1 MYDRHSVNRQL
12 QINWHLIRRGK
23 IRGLEPMKTN
33 PLQSA
38 CTFNLQIQD
47 LRRPFDGLPRG
58 FSRFECYRSDK
69 NRKNDEGKR
78 NEMMSAH

>member
-1 MYDRHSVNRQL
+1 
-12 QINWHLIRRGK
+12 
-23 IRGLEPMKTN
+23 MKTN

-69 NRKNDEGKR
+69 NQER
-78 NEMMSAH
+78 